1 MSEYAVLPLS
11 DWQETL
17 AEFRAETGGIK
28 KLSCG
33 DLKIAIGNL
42 NNAIPDYWADH
53 IDAKIETIKKW
64 QNSGDDCFSFIV
76 MTDMHYPSNL
86 GKNSPKLAR
95 KIMDECGINHVMVL
109 GDVQNRGQHTTK
121 DAVIT
126 ELENIKMM
134 LSPVRDNLLNTRGNH
149 DGSWGATLNGV
160 TYPYNLTKEELYE
173 YFYKDNHR
181 LIGAVVDENSGGFYV
196 DDAES
201 KVRYIVLNTHNN
213 KYELNADGSAKYNN
227 HKLARFQQSQYDLVI
242 EALNSMS
249 DGWAVVVAG
258 HVPISNA
265 YSSAWGGDNS
275 TGDHIIMR
283 NLLKAYRN
291 KTTYTGSWAGTNG
304 YDAVSV
310 NVDFRNAKGVI
321 VGYFS
326 GHIHND
332 FLYGH
337 GAYGVDII
345 TTRCDAAQEN
355 DATLKA
361 ERVAGTATEQCFD
374 VFTVNKT
381 TQVIYGTRIGAG
393 SDRIVGYGNAS
404 VVTYSIT
411 NTLTNCKNSNS
422 GSVIDAGT
430 PYSATITANTGCT
443 LESVTVTMDGVDIT
457 ASAYANG
464 VINIESVTG
473 NIVITAVAT
482 VDIVNYS
489 ITNNLTD
496 VTTNNAVTTITGGS
510 AYTATLTPRDGYALD
525 SVTVTMGGK
534 NVTSSVYANGVIN
547 IPSVSG
553 NIVITASAIIDTYT
567 NLFDPNAEYDTVNN
581 TRWWTNWMPFAN
593 SNMIYHIKGAKPYK
607 FQIKAANGTTS
618 AEIYT
623 SNANTLKGTTASYDS
638 SVYLIQH
645 DMSGNATQYTG
656 IRFMMNGMSRDSLVD
671 SLIIT
676 ANEQIIV

>member
-1 MSEYAVLPLS
+1 MPQT
-11 DWQETL
+11 DWKDTL
-17 AEFRAETGGIK
+17 DEFRAKTGGIK

-33 DLKIAIGNL
+33 DFKTAIGNL
-42 NNAIPDYWADH
+42 NNTIPDYWEEH
-53 IDAKIETIKKW
+53 LNAKIETIKEH
-64 QNSGDDCFSFIV
+64 QNSGGDCFSFIV
-76 MTDMHYPSNL
+76 MTDLHYQSNL

-95 KIMDECGINHVMVL
+95 KIMDECGIKHVMTL
-109 GDVQNRGQHTTK
+109 GDVQHRGQHSTK
-121 DAVIT
+121 AAVIT
-126 ELENIKMM
+126 ELENIETMF
-134 LSPVRDNLLNTRGNH
+134 LPVRDNLLKTRGNH
-149 DGSWGATLNGV
+149 DGSWGATLNSV
-160 TYPYNLTKEELYE
+160 TYPYNLTREELYE

-196 DDAES
+196 DDTDN
-201 KVRYIVLNTHNN
+201 KVRYIILNTHNN
-213 KYELNADGSAKYNN
+213 VYELNEDGSAKYNN
-227 HKLARFQQSQYDLVI
+227 HKIARFQQSQYNLVI
-242 EALNSMS
+242 EALNSMA

-291 KTTYTGSWAGTNG
+291 KTTYTGSWGGTNG

-337 GAYGVDII
+337 GTYGVDII

-374 VFTVNKT
+374 VFTVNKS
-381 TQVIYGTRIGAG
+381 TQTIYGTRIGAG
-393 SDRIVGYGNAS
+393 SDRIIGYGNAS
-404 VVTYSIT
+404 AATHSIT
-411 NTLTNCKNSNS
+411 NILSNCTNSNS
-422 GSVIDAGT
+422 NTIIEAGS
-430 PYSATITANTGCT
+430 PYNATIIANTGCT
-443 LESVTVTMDGVDIT
+443 
-457 ASAYANG
+457 
-464 VINIESVTG
+464 
-473 NIVITAVAT
+473 
-482 VDIVNYS
+482 
-489 ITNNLTD
+489 
-496 VTTNNAVTTITGGS
+496 
-510 AYTATLTPRDGYALD
+510 LD
-525 SVTVTMGGK
+525 SVTVTMGG
-534 NVTSSVYANGVIN
+534 VDITASSYANGVIT
-547 IPSVSG
+547 IESVTG
-553 NIVITASAIIDTYT
+553 DIVITVSAIKDSYT
-567 NLFDPNAEYDTVNN
+567 NLFDANAEYDTVNA

-593 SNMIYHIKGAKPYK
+593 SDMIYHIKGAKPYK
-607 FQIKAANGTTS
+607 FQLKSTVSTT

-623 SNANTLKGTTASYDS
+623 TNANTLKGTTASYDS

-645 DMSGNATQYTG
+645 DMSGNTTQYTG
-656 IRFMMNGMSRDSLVD
+656 IRFMMNGMTRDSLVD

-676 ANEQIIV
+676 ANEEIIDK